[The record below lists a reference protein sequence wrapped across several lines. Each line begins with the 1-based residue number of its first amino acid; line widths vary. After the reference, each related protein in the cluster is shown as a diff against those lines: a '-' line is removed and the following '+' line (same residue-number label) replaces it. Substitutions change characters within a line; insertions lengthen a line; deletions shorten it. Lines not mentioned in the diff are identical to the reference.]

1 MKKTYLILLAIFLFS
16 TDCISQAPHTFSYQ
30 TVVRDVNWGIMPDR
44 DVSVLIRI
52 LEDSS
57 FGSVIY
63 SEEHF
68 VQTSPIGLVNLE
80 IGGGQI
86 YSGLFDDIDWGN
98 HSYFLE
104 VSVDINAGNNYLLMG
119 STQLKSVPYAL
130 FAETSANPGN
140 PGPQGEQGAQGPV
153 GAQGLQGPQGNP
165 GTQGL
170 QGPVGIG
177 LEGPIG
183 PGGADGQDG
192 TDGQDGVSI
201 EQVQIL
207 NGELIVTFSNGEV
220 QPPIPID
227 LPSPSTVLDPTQYNL
242 NFNAV
247 FINQLEFEI
256 TDPAILNYYI
266 QLGIYQKV
274 FDQSGVQIGESYT
287 PQNAETITNLI
298 PPGGGLIT
306 GELYNFQISFMTSNG
321 LMIVNHP
328 LIAP

>member
-1 MKKTYLILLAIFLFS
+1 MKKIYLLLSALFMFL
-16 TDCISQAPHTFSYQ
+16 TTCIAQAPHTFSYQ
-30 TVVRDVNWGIMPDR
+30 TVIRDVNWGIMPDR
-44 DVSVLIRI
+44 DVSILIRI

-57 FGSVIY
+57 FGAVIY
-63 SEEHF
+63 SEEHY
-68 VQTSPIGLVNLE
+68 VETSPIGLVNLE
-80 IGGGQI
+80 IGGGEN
-86 YSGLFDDIDWGN
+86 YSGSFEDIDWGN

-153 GAQGLQGPQGNP
+153 GAQGLQGAQGNP
-165 GTQGL
+165 GPQGL

-177 LEGPIG
+177 LEGPVG
-183 PGGADGQDG
+183 PAGTDGADGI
-192 TDGQDGVSI
+192 SI
-201 EQVQIL
+201 QQVEIV

-227 LPSPSTVLDPTQYNL
+227 LPSPSTLLEPAQYTL

-247 FINQLEFEI
+247 FTNQLELEI
-256 TDPAILNYYI
+256 IDSNILNYYI

-274 FDQSGVQIGESYT
+274 FDQFGNQIGESYT
-287 PQNAETITNLI
+287 PQNAETITNLL
-298 PPGGGLIT
+298 PPGGGLNT
-306 GELYNFQISFMTSNG
+306 GELYTFQISFMTSNG
-321 LMIVNHP
+321 LMIINHP
-328 LIAP
+328 LVAP